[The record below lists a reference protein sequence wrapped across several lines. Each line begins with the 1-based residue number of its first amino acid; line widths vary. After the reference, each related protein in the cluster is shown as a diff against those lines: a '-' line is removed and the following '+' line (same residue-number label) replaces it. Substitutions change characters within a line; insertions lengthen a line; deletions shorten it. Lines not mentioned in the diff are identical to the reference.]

1 MDKKQLCD
9 IYYTMNVI
17 RKFEEQALRFFEE
30 NVLRGSVHLCI
41 GEEAV
46 PATICELL
54 NPDDYI
60 ASTHRG
66 HGHCLAKGAD
76 PGKAL
81 AELMG
86 REDGYCRGRGGSMHI
101 ADVASGNL
109 GANAIVAGGVPIAVG
124 AALASKMQNN
134 GRVAVSFFG
143 DGATNEGVFHEALNL
158 AAVWKLPVIFV
169 CENNGYGIS
178 VPQWQSTS
186 VKDISI
192 RAKAYDMP
200 GVTVDGN
207 DVEAI
212 AKVAKEAIDR
222 ARKGEGPTLIECKT
236 YRIMG
241 HWTGDPQPYRTREE
255 VDSWREKCPIKRLKA
270 KLVSDGMSEAEV
282 DSIEEKAAD
291 AIKKAVD
298 FAMNSPEPDPATVLE
313 GVFYEE
319 ADA

>member
-17 RKFEEQALRFFEE
+17 RKFEEQALKFFEE

-169 CENNGYGIS
+169 CEK
-178 VPQWQSTS
+178 PS
-186 VKDISI
+186 VKLALSASLNWMIPVPS
-192 RAKAYDMP
+192 APMLAAESL
-200 GVTVDGN
+200 N
-207 DVEAI
+207 
-212 AKVAKEAIDR
+212 
-222 ARKGEGPTLIECKT
+222 C
-236 YRIMG
+236 
-241 HWTGDPQPYRTREE
+241 
-255 VDSWREKCPIKRLKA
+255 
-270 KLVSDGMSEAEV
+270 VS
-282 DSIEEKAAD
+282 
-291 AIKKAVD
+291 
-298 FAMNSPEPDPATVLE
+298 EPDRSAWPVRPE
-313 GVFYEE
+313 RCV
-319 ADA
+319 